1 MKGPGIKDYMNVLT
15 QRREEAHRQGL
26 TYIDVNSKQL
36 HQEISPNFAT
46 MPTCC
51 QAMYKQMLSGD
62 EILEHPKGTTG
73 YGSHLTIRFYVDNLE
88 GRELLHPGK
97 KRGRPA
103 KSEEE
108 KAAARKAKMKHSTQ
122 DLCSLLK
129 SWLSEHGWEY
139 EENKGVIEAKN
150 EEKRWIINVQGIQ
163 RGRKQPLPVKL
174 SEFIR
179 QMNDETADYSIAFN
193 DSASYRRQWQEIPAC
208 VKERLHMSVIFADK
222 KGNIVRI

>member
-88 GRELLHPGK
+88 
-97 KRGRPA
+97 
-103 KSEEE
+103 
-108 KAAARKAKMKHSTQ
+108 
-122 DLCSLLK
+122 
-129 SWLSEHGWEY
+129 
-139 EENKGVIEAKN
+139 
-150 EEKRWIINVQGIQ
+150 
-163 RGRKQPLPVKL
+163 
-174 SEFIR
+174 
-179 QMNDETADYSIAFN
+179 
-193 DSASYRRQWQEIPAC
+193 
-208 VKERLHMSVIFADK
+208 
-222 KGNIVRI
+222 